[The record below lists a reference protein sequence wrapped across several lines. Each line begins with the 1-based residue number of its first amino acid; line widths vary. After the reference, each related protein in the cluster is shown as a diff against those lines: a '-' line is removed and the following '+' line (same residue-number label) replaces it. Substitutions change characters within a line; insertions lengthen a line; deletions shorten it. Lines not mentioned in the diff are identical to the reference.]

1 MSLRIGSLY
10 VSLTANSTG
19 LVKGFAEAAKAAE
32 KVAKDVKR
40 ASGEVAQVA
49 GTFAALG
56 GAALKLAS
64 SVDGPTKNA
73 LAGLERS
80 TKVLAVQI
88 ADMLLPA
95 VKAIADMFRTMAGVV
110 AGLDP
115 ETKKSISSF
124 AVLAVQLAVGAK
136 ALSLVASI
144 SGNVFGALRAV
155 AAAVAGIGVGPLL
168 AFGLAIAGVIA
179 VAVLLHRAWRKNWG
193 GIQEATAE
201 VVDWIRDAFGQLA
214 NFLGGVWDFLVDGA
228 ANFVNSLLDVV
239 DAIQK
244 LTGKKLIDTGGMRE
258 GFAGLFKDLKSGSFF
273 SEAFKFGKGIG
284 QQVVDGLAEEFAAIK
299 KELGLDNLFKGGKT
313 IGLGRGSPATPGDVS
328 GHSGM
333 ADMALSAAADAA
345 ARALADL
352 EKETAD
358 IEIGREVR
366 QWLREID
373 KIEKDTAQHAAALE
387 KARGL
392 ELRNRLAIA
401 SDLEKQKRVAG
412 AIQSGTV
419 SSLTGGARA
428 DAEKQM
434 SGTVDSAVN
443 AGSWGEAMDVL
454 GAGLQGSLTFG
465 KELEVWGKRM
475 SGLIGSAGKQI
486 LGAVGDLVDSMVQGA
501 QAGGVWGA
509 IIAAFMEIAKK
520 TASAMKFLDTAM
532 AFVGKLAEMVE
543 PLVAPI
549 FDALTDVLAT
559 VLNMIGPLFAAL
571 QPLFDAFAQL
581 IENLLPI
588 FDAIGYVI
596 QALAPIIEVIG
607 KLVGLI
613 VQALKP
619 VFEII
624 AGILKVIA
632 TVILG
637 IIIALNE
644 IAAAFG
650 DEAAKAESA
659 RLKGIIDKMW
669 SPDDKAAQDA
679 ERKKA
684 RDTIENTNSTNNNT
698 DALAKATES
707 LTNIPAGYK
716 LALGRFDAD
725 MGITASNAF
734 AGAGG
739 GGTTINGDVFVT
751 STATTVDD
759 LAEDAAKEARRDRG
773 QERGNPSRG
782 RGRGGDN

>member
-1 MSLRIGSLY
+1 MALRIGSLY

-32 KVAKDVKR
+32 RVAKDVKR
-40 ASGEVAQVA
+40 ASAEVAQVA

-56 GAALKLAS
+56 GAAVKLAA

-80 TKVLAVQI
+80 TKLLAVQI

-95 VKAIADMFRTMAGVV
+95 VKAISEMFRTMAGVV

-124 AVLAVQLAVGAK
+124 AVLAVQLAIAAK
-136 ALSLVASI
+136 GLSLVASI
-144 SGNVFGALRAV
+144 SANVFGALRAV
-155 AAAVAGIGVGPLL
+155 AAVVAGIGVGPLL
-168 AFGLAIAGVIA
+168 SFGIAIAGVIA
-179 VAVLLHRAWRKNWG
+179 LAVLLHRAWRKNWG
-193 GIQEATAE
+193 GIQEATAS
-201 VVDWIRDAFGQLA
+201 VVEWIRDAFGQLA
-214 NFLGGVWDFLVDGA
+214 NFIGGVWDFLVDGA
-228 ANFVNSLLDVV
+228 AKFIDSLLDVV
-239 DAIQK
+239 DALQSV
-244 LTGKKLIDTGGMRE
+244 TGKKLINTGGLRE

-284 QQVVDGLAEEFAAIK
+284 QQVAEGLAEEFAAIK
-299 KELGLDNLFKGGKT
+299 KELGLDDLLKGGKT
-313 IGLGRGSPATPGDVS
+313 IGLGRGMGPAAPKGPAVS
-328 GHSGM
+328 GAVAPQFNGINAGGAWLHEM
-333 ADMALSAAADAA
+333 DRLAKDTQKHADD
-345 ARALADL
+345 
-352 EKETAD
+352 
-358 IEIGREVR
+358 
-366 QWLREID
+366 ID
-373 KIEKDTAQHAAALE
+373 KV
-387 KARGL
+387 RGL

-434 SGTVDSAVN
+434 AGTVDSAVN
-443 AGSWGEAMDVL
+443 AGSWGEAMDTL
-454 GAGLQGSLTFG
+454 EAGLQGSLTFG

-486 LGAVGDLVDSMVQGA
+486 LGAVGDLVDSVVQGA

-543 PLVAPI
+543 PLIAPI
-549 FDALTDVLAT
+549 FDALTDVLAA
-559 VLNMIGPLFAAL
+559 VLNAVGPLFASL
-571 QPLFDAFAQL
+571 QPLFDAFSSIIKDL
-581 IENLLPI
+581 MPI
-588 FDAIGYVI
+588 FDGLGYVFQAIG
-596 QALAPIIEVIG
+596 PILEFIG
-607 KLVGLI
+607 RLVQSLGPLI
-613 VQALKP
+613 KII
-619 VFEII
+619 FEII
-624 AGILKVIA
+624 GGVLKVVA
-632 TVILG
+632 TVVLG

-650 DEAAKAESA
+650 DEAAKAESG
-659 RLKGIIDKMW
+659 RLKGIVDKMW
-669 SPDDKAAQDA
+669 DPNDGAAQDA
-679 ERKKA
+679 A
-684 RDTIENTNSTNNNT
+684 RENTRATIENTQATNN
-698 DALAKATES
+698 LSQATES
-707 LTNIPAGYK
+707 LTNVPTGYK

-725 MGITASNAF
+725 MGITPSNAF
-734 AGAGG
+734 AGGGG

>member
-1 MSLRIGSLY
+1 MALRIGSLY

-32 KVAKDVKR
+32 KVAKDVKK
-40 ASGEVAQVA
+40 ASAEVAQVA

-56 GAALKLAS
+56 SAAVKLAS

-80 TKVLAVQI
+80 TKLLAVQI

-95 VKAIADMFRTMAGVV
+95 VKAISDMFRTMAGVV

-144 SGNVFGALRAV
+144 SGNVFGALKSV

-168 AFGLAIAGVIA
+168 GIAAAIAVVAAGAAALHYAFRTNLGGIADTWKKIVDWLGTTWNTVFDGILTSLGQWTTTVMLAFRGVLGLMEKVARARGDTQGALGYAAAGRAIEITAANFGGEKLFKA
-179 VAVLLHRAWRKNWG
+179 VAVQGLELGKAAGSAFVDEWKRIIG
-193 GIQEATAE
+193 EMGI
-201 VVDWIRDAFGQLA
+201 
-214 NFLGGVWDFLVDGA
+214 
-228 ANFVNSLLDVV
+228 SS
-239 DAIQK
+239 
-244 LTGKKLIDTGGMRE
+244 
-258 GFAGLFKDLKSGSFF
+258 LFKS
-273 SEAFKFGKGIG
+273 
-284 QQVVDGLAEEFAAIK
+284 
-299 KELGLDNLFKGGKT
+299 GKT
-313 IGLGRGSPATPGDVS
+313 IGLGRGMGPAAPKGPAVS
-328 GHSGM
+328 GAVAPQFSGGINAGGAWLHEM
-333 ADMALSAAADAA
+333 D
-345 ARALADL
+345 RLA
-352 EKETAD
+352 
-358 IEIGREVR
+358 
-366 QWLREID
+366 
-373 KIEKDTAQHAAALE
+373 KDTQKHADDID

-434 SGTVDSAVN
+434 AGTVDSAVN
-443 AGSWGEAMDVL
+443 AGSWGEAMDTL
-454 GAGLQGSLTFG
+454 KAGLQGSLTFG

-475 SGLIGSAGKQI
+475 AGLIGSAGKQI
-486 LGAVGDLVDSMVQGA
+486 LGAVGDLVDSVVQGA
-501 QAGGVWGA
+501 TQGGIWGA

-520 TASAMKFLDTAM
+520 TQSAMKFLDTAM
-532 AFVGKLAEMVE
+532 AFVGKLAEMIE

-571 QPLFDAFAQL
+571 QPLFDAFATL
-581 IENLLPI
+581 IEELLPI

-607 KLVGLI
+607 KLVGVI
-613 VQALKP
+613 VKALKP
-619 VFEII
+619 VFDII
-624 AGILKVIA
+624 AGVLKVIA

-650 DEAAKAESA
+650 DEAAKAESN
-659 RLKGIIDKMW
+659 RLKGIVDKMW
-669 SPDDKAAQDA
+669 TPDDGAAQDA
-679 ERKKA
+679 A
-684 RDTIENTNSTNNNT
+684 RANTRATIENTQATNN
-698 DALAKATES
+698 LSQATES
-707 LTNIPAGYK
+707 LTNIPSGYK

-725 MGITASNAF
+725 MGITPSNAF
-734 AGAGG
+734 AGGGG